1 MTGKVRRLPTRPV
14 HPTMEDL
21 AVDENSLNLIHQA
34 WLPMSRLEREVF
46 NNFLIGALSASL
58 PADEV
63 EAAIR
68 IANSCMERE
77 VRRG

>member
-1 MTGKVRRLPTRPV
+1 MTGEVRHLPNRP
-14 HPTMEDL
+14 HPSVEDL

-63 EAAIR
+63 EKSIR
-68 IANSCMERE
+68 IAASCMERE